1 MTSEQ
6 DVVCASRMD
15 EGEVEKQLTPLQP
28 TTDKPEEDAAGRT
41 SSDSPDGA
49 KIDRAE
55 PPVSRPTA
63 PPPLSVNSFLT
74 ASPTTSPK
82 ASSNFRY
89 PDQMA
94 VCASIA
100 SGDASPVSTITTSAT
115 TNTSKSLFVSP
126 STTTMTT
133 AGPLLPN
140 LPAPVSVVQPSR
152 CEWSSASEAAPTASS
167 ADGPPANSLLL
178 QAGPWK
184 STPGASQEAAVA
196 AAAAEAFSVVR
207 HWFASPCSRASEPT
221 SASGTP
227 SPLLPPPPPP
237 LANPFLPPS
246 PATWGLGFQH
256 QQPQPSGHRSSGFV
270 PARPGSRTA
279 QTGSASFLRGGK
291 KRSHSQS
298 SVNDLD
304 IPSLTRSSQG
314 SLNMLQA
321 MQTSRSGVSS
331 MGGSYG
337 HLSAASLGASP
348 VPIFDRRT
356 STNSTDNSVFGNSPQ
371 QPTASAGSAGGGGGG
386 GFAPMVTPSSISR
399 RAMPL
404 RGTPRQA
411 TSCGTPNSSGSSTGS
426 QAGGVYPNPTSS
438 TAAAATTNPAS
449 FFYPC
454 TSVSSG
460 VGVFPGSAFH
470 GCSPQLD
477 KSSDPKDAESNSAVA
492 MAFAAAA
499 AAVAVNFGGGGGSGG
514 GPPVSHH
521 GWLPKACGS
530 DPASAA
536 ATSSSSD
543 GSSPAS
549 APGIAPPL
557 FSRKPQ
563 PPPANFMLSPQ
574 AMMLYHSAFHKSTST
589 AAAAAAAA
597 AAPFYPRAQPQ
608 DAFPPPNYDWWLNRS
623 GYPPRKDSCVPPV
636 TTNTNGDSS
645 TTGGGSLKG
654 EDLSTSA
661 TSAAKPMKLEGGN
674 ASVAA
679 LMAGEEAGCSDDEEE
694 LMDEDGRIPQEGDPD
709 FVETT
714 CRWGNCQCQFDS
726 QDELVKHISN
736 EHIAGNKKS
745 FVCFWR
751 ECVRG
756 ARPFKA
762 QYMLVVHMRRH
773 TGEKPHKCIFDGCS
787 KRYSRL
793 ENLKTHLRSHTGEKP
808 YQCEVP
814 GCNKAFSNA
823 SDRAKHQ
830 NRTHSNE
837 KPYVCKVVGCSKRY
851 TDPSSLRKHV
861 KTVHG
866 AEVYANKKHKGES
879 WSSRSCGGTG
889 LSAAFRSS
897 GGGGGGGGGAREE
910 SKGPTDGL
918 SFFHDRRGNGARGGR
933 GGGPKG
939 GGHKTSGSSSGA
951 FPEGTAAIPPQT
963 MNRSMYPHS
972 YHQNVLAMQHH
983 QHAYS
988 NSHDHHHFP
997 HDAAQRAASVK
1008 RENLAGWDPHHQH
1021 QAWPCDWAQGHP
1033 RVGGGGVGG
1042 GGGGY
1047 SASRGWT
1054 SPRVGGAYQEPRYGD
1069 GYDVLMSQTA
1079 NIEHSAARFVGGGVL
1094 GLSRTRYHHPQP
1106 VPPQTQFRSSVV
1118 SQATSCPSL
1127 VTDANVPAAFSPTP
1141 LFASFKPE
1149 DSRGA
1154 FPRSMRPQNPIKS
1167 EAGMRYPGATA
1178 PPSNGGQKMDMVDSS
1193 AAKDAGNSL
1202 LTAESGD
1209 RWHMSGGSASSGV
1222 GSGLTNL
1229 TQDSGYPESDLRPG
1243 IATPTTPTPVKDN
1256 PGGEPFQRAVK
1267 TDDKLL
1273 AWDAASQPPTG
1284 ASQPLPEQAA
1294 QLSTTSSQV
1303 SSGLGSM
1310 VGSATGSSSCG
1321 GGDGSVRQSRISAQP
1336 LLSTVEATNKMAFW
1350 ESRADREGGFT
1361 SDSSCLFS
1369 LASSQTTVSRGTDFG
1384 QARGSVAS
1392 SFTGAPYSIN
1402 NWSENQSEA
1411 EFLGQTAPRNVEGG
1425 YNPSLWP
1432 AGNSSGYLGATGY
1445 NASAAPAGSEQDASL
1460 RNCGVPNN
1468 SDWARAYP
1476 GQACGYPDYNFGGQS
1491 QPLSYPLYPS
1501 EHQSNVYRGYTGWN
1515 DASMAGSSNVAT
1527 PTSFNT
1533 PYAGLFTEAMN
1544 SRLMAQQQGTN
1555 LEELQPAV
1563 TSSGGFGFGISTSAS
1578 YDPLNSNLVVC
1589 SMPPLLQTEAA
1600 SGMYPAAF
1608 N

>member
-1 MTSEQ
+1 MGGLVDLQGRRCSDHFNPCVLPGLTS
-6 DVVCASRMD
+6 D
-15 EGEVEKQLTPLQP
+15 
-28 TTDKPEEDAAGRT
+28 
-41 SSDSPDGA
+41 
-49 KIDRAE
+49 
-55 PPVSRPTA
+55 
-63 PPPLSVNSFLT
+63 F
-74 ASPTTSPK
+74 
-82 ASSNFRY
+82 
-89 PDQMA
+89 
-94 VCASIA
+94 
-100 SGDASPVSTITTSAT
+100 
-115 TNTSKSLFVSP
+115 TNLF
-126 STTTMTT
+126 
-133 AGPLLPN
+133 
-140 LPAPVSVVQPSR
+140 
-152 CEWSSASEAAPTASS
+152 
-167 ADGPPANSLLL
+167 LL
-178 QAGPWK
+178 QG
-184 STPGASQEAAVA
+184 
-196 AAAAEAFSVVR
+196 
-207 HWFASPCSRASEPT
+207 
-221 SASGTP
+221 
-227 SPLLPPPPPP
+227 
-237 LANPFLPPS
+237 
-246 PATWGLGFQH
+246 
-256 QQPQPSGHRSSGFV
+256 
-270 PARPGSRTA
+270 
-279 QTGSASFLRGGK
+279 
-291 KRSHSQS
+291 
-298 SVNDLD
+298 
-304 IPSLTRSSQG
+304 
-314 SLNMLQA
+314 
-321 MQTSRSGVSS
+321 
-331 MGGSYG
+331 
-337 HLSAASLGASP
+337 
-348 VPIFDRRT
+348 
-356 STNSTDNSVFGNSPQ
+356 
-371 QPTASAGSAGGGGGG
+371 
-386 GFAPMVTPSSISR
+386 
-399 RAMPL
+399 
-404 RGTPRQA
+404 
-411 TSCGTPNSSGSSTGS
+411 
-426 QAGGVYPNPTSS
+426 
-438 TAAAATTNPAS
+438 
-449 FFYPC
+449 
-454 TSVSSG
+454 
-460 VGVFPGSAFH
+460 
-470 GCSPQLD
+470 
-477 KSSDPKDAESNSAVA
+477 DPKDAESNSAVA